1 MRGFV
6 VVLDCHPETVNSV
19 LDSRLAQWEKSFPP
33 GSVTRTDKPGCRIYL
48 FTRDPATPA
57 QFNQKIFETAEG
69 IRLWIG
75 PRVDMTD
82 EALLVSQWS
91 ADFDKFFSGISG
103 LPSVLDTAIV
113 FNYCSPRNSLLV
125 KTDPLNSTFIYYTRT
140 ARYLLLSNSSL
151 TLAHITGATVNWV
164 AASEF
169 LASGSIYGNYSLYEG
184 IRTLKPAHLYEFTPT
199 TSRESEYWTLSALP
213 FNTLSACEACQ
224 RIVEELDKDFA
235 SLNASGRNFV
245 LDLTAGYDS
254 RTNVGFAIRNLKNF
268 QTTVSGAP
276 ADEDVALSSQI
287 ARHFGFQHVV
297 TPFFSSEDA
306 RQLDYIA
313 RAAGLTD
320 LEYDVIQY
328 SQIYNAQTQ
337 FDTLNQPSI
346 HGSAGGDIARNII
359 LRREFCDPSPD
370 GRLVVEPLIEQRF
383 HNLIPSSLGLPDLP
397 IADWFSHMR
406 GRIGEHDHP
415 ELPAFAR
422 LDIIY
427 LRMRMQFWQGRIGS
441 STNRFRS
448 SFSPW
453 TNRRV
458 METMLITKWKEKRHQ
473 MLSRLFLATLHPD
486 LARLPLARGE
496 AAGPTAWST
505 LEALPARMRY
515 YAGRVAWRFGWKRP
529 HIEGKN
535 SVFDQFGLKWEAV
548 LGNILR
554 PEAAKNLRASGL
566 LNHPQVLGR
575 LVTLAHL
582 EESLKLPQG

>member
-1 MRGFV
+1 MRGFI
-6 VVLDCHPETVNSV
+6 VVLDCHPETGNTVV
-19 LDSRLAQWEKSFPP
+19 DLQFAKWEKGFSP
-33 GSVTRTDKPGCRIYL
+33 GCLTRTDRPGCRVYL
-48 FTRDPATPA
+48 FTRDSTTPVR
-57 QFNQKIFETAEG
+57 FNQKMYKTSEG

-75 PRVDMTD
+75 PRVDLTD
-82 EALLVSQWS
+82 EALLLSTHSVG
-91 ADFDKFFSGISG
+91 FDKFFSGISG
-103 LPSVLDTAIV
+103 LPSTLDTTIL
-113 FNYCSPRNSLLV
+113 FSYCAPQHSLLV
-125 KTDPLNSTFIYYTRT
+125 KTDPLNSTFVYYTRT

-151 TLAHITGATVNWV
+151 TLAQLIGAPVNWV

-184 IRTLKPAHLYEFTPT
+184 IRSLKPAHLYEFTQT
-199 TSRESEYWTLSALP
+199 TSREAEYWTLSALP
-213 FNTLSACEACQ
+213 FNTLPARDACE

-235 SLNASGRNFV
+235 SLDTNARTFV

-268 QTTVSGAP
+268 QTTVSGVP
-276 ADEDVALSSQI
+276 GDEDVVLSSNI
-287 ARHFGFQHVV
+287 ARHFGFKHVV
-297 TPFFSSEDA
+297 TPFLSSEDP

-313 RAAGLTD
+313 RAASLTD

-359 LRREFCDPSPD
+359 LRREFCDPSPE
-370 GRLVVEPLIEQRF
+370 GCLLVEPLIEQRF
-383 HNLIPSSLGLPDLP
+383 RNLIPPALGLSHLP
-397 IADWFSHMR
+397 IANWSSHMR
-406 GRIGEHDHP
+406 GRIAEHDHP

-422 LDIIY
+422 LDILY

-458 METMLITKWKEKRHQ
+458 METMLITKWKGKRHQ
-473 MLSRLFLATLHPD
+473 MLSRLFLAALHPD
-486 LARLPLARGE
+486 LARLPMARGE
-496 AAGPTAWST
+496 AAGPTVSST
-505 LEALPARMRY
+505 LVALPARLRY
-515 YAGRVAWRFGWKRP
+515 YAGRVAWRLGWNPPR
-529 HIEGKN
+529 IGKS
-535 SVFDQFGLKWEAV
+535 SVFDHFGPKWEAV
-548 LGNILR
+548 LGNLLR
-554 PEAAKNLRASGL
+554 PEAAKSLKANGL
-566 LNHPQVLGR
+566 LNHPLVLGR

-582 EESLKLPQG
+582 EDSLKLPVG

>member
-6 VVLDCHPETVNSV
+6 IVLDCHPETGSTV
-19 LDSRLAQWEKSFPP
+19 LDSQLAKWEKSFSL
-33 GSVTRTDKPGCRIYL
+33 GCLKRTDNSGCRIYL
-48 FTRDPATPA
+48 FTRDAATPA
-57 QFNQKIFETAEG
+57 QFNQKVYETSEG

-82 EALLVSQWS
+82 EALLLSPLS
-91 ADFDKFFSGISG
+91 TDFDKFFSGISD
-103 LPSVLDTAIV
+103 LPSALDTAII
-113 FNYCSPRNSLLV
+113 FCYCSPRNSLLV
-125 KTDPLNSTFIYYTRT
+125 RTDPLNSTFIYYTRT

-151 TLAHITGATVNWV
+151 TLAQLISAAVNWV

-184 IRTLKPAHLYEFTPT
+184 IRSLKPAHLYEFTQT
-199 TSRESEYWTLSALP
+199 SSREEEYWTLNALP
-213 FNTLSACEACQ
+213 FNTLSAREACQ
-224 RIVEELDKDFA
+224 SIVEELDKDFT
-235 SLNASGRNFV
+235 SLNTSGRTFV

-276 ADEDVALSSQI
+276 GDEDVVLSLNI
-287 ARHFGFQHVV
+287 ARHFGFKHVV
-297 TPFFSSEDA
+297 TPILSSEDP

-313 RAAGLTD
+313 RAASLTD
-320 LEYDVIQY
+320 LEYDVINY

-359 LRREFCDPSPD
+359 LRPEYCDPSPE

-383 HNLIPSSLGLPDLP
+383 RNLIPSGLGLSYLP
-397 IADWFSHMR
+397 IADWYSHMR
-406 GRIGEHDHP
+406 GRIAEHDRP

-473 MLSRLFLATLHPD
+473 MLSRLFLAALHPD
-486 LARLPLARGE
+486 LARLPVARGE
-496 AAGPTAWST
+496 AAGPMAWST
-505 LEALPARMRY
+505 LVALPARMRY
-515 YAGRVAWRFGWKRP
+515 YAGRVAWRLGWKHL
-529 HIEGKN
+529 HIESKS
-535 SVFDQFGLKWEAV
+535 SVFDHFGPRWEAV
-548 LGNILR
+548 LGNLLR
-554 PEAAKNLRASGL
+554 PEAVKKLKASGL
-566 LNHPQVLGR
+566 LNHPLVLGR

-582 EESLKLPQG
+582 EDSLKLP